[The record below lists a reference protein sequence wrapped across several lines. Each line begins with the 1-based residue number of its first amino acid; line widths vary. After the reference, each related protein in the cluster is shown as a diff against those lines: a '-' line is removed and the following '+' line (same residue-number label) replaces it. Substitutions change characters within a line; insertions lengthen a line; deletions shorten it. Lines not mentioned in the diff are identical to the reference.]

1 MKLFF
6 ILLFILVSW
15 LKIAVIPMPVEILL
29 IAILASTFVFKTHEA
44 LFIAMIGGM
53 IMDYFSVLP
62 FGIITLSM
70 IASIIFF
77 IFFKKNF
84 SLNIKTFFVS
94 LFVSLFFYYIFL
106 WVFGGLIH
114 LLFVER
120 PLIDL
125 SFKALFSRVSFLSVL
140 YNGILISLAV
150 YFINKKYIHD
160 KFSKI

>member
-1 MKLFF
+1 
-6 ILLFILVSW
+6 
-15 LKIAVIPMPVEILL
+15 MPVEILL
-29 IAILASTFVFKTHEA
+29 IVILASTFVFEIYEA
-44 LFIAMIGGM
+44 LFIAMIGSM

-62 FGIITLSM
+62 FGIITLAM
-70 IASIIFF
+70 IASVILF
-77 IFFKKNF
+77 IFYKKNF

-106 WVFGGLIH
+106 WGFSGLIH
-114 LLFVER
+114 LLFVNR

-125 SFKALFSRVSFLSVL
+125 SLTALFGNVSFLSVL